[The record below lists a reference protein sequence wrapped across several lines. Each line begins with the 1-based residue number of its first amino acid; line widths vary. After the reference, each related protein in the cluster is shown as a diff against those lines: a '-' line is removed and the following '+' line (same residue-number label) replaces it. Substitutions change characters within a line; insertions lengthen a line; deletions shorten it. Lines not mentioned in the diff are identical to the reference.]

1 MNTWDVMQVFL
12 ILGVMAG
19 IMYGLLYLVKKYF
32 YSFEKKG
39 GVDSR
44 ISILSTQAILP
55 KKYVSVVKFNDTVY
69 LLGVSDH
76 SVNLIDKLDSGYLDE
91 NNETNNEIEKPNFLK
106 LLKHNMGVK

>member
-106 LLKHNMGVK
+106 LLKHNMGIK

>member
-1 MNTWDVMQVFL
+1 MNTWDIIQVFL
-12 ILGVMAG
+12 ILGIMVAV
-19 IMYGLLYLVKKYF
+19 MYGLLYLVKKYF

-55 KKYVSVVKFNDTVY
+55 KKYVSVVKFNDSVY

-76 SVNLIDKLDSGYLDE
+76 SVNLIDKLDSNYLDE
-91 NNETNNEIEKPNFLK
+91 NNDSNNQIEKPNFLK
-106 LLKHNMGVK
+106 LLKQNMGIK

>member
-1 MNTWDVMQVFL
+1 MNTWDIMQVFL

-55 KKYVSVVKFNDTVY
+55 KKYVSVVKFNETVY

-76 SVNLIDKLDSGYLDE
+76 SVNLIDKLDSDYLDE
-91 NNETNNEIEKPNFLK
+91 NIEPNSEIEKPNFLK
-106 LLKHNMGVK
+106 LLKHNMGIK

>member
-1 MNTWDVMQVFL
+1 VNTWDIIQVFL
-12 ILGVMAG
+12 ILGIMVAV
-19 IMYGLLYLVKKYF
+19 MYGLLYLVKKYF

-55 KKYVSVVKFNDTVY
+55 KKYVSVVKFNDSVY

-76 SVNLIDKLDSGYLDE
+76 SVNLIDKLDSNYLDE
-91 NNETNNEIEKPNFLK
+91 NNDSNNQIEKPNFLK
-106 LLKHNMGVK
+106 LLKQNMGIK

>member
-1 MNTWDVMQVFL
+1 
-12 ILGVMAG
+12 
-19 IMYGLLYLVKKYF
+19 MYGLLYLVKKYF

-55 KKYVSVVKFNDTVY
+55 KKYVSVVKFNDSVY

-76 SVNLIDKLDSGYLDE
+76 SVNLIDKLDSNYLDE
-91 NNETNNEIEKPNFLK
+91 NNDSNNQIEKPNFLK
-106 LLKHNMGVK
+106 LLKQ

>member
-1 MNTWDVMQVFL
+1 MNTWDIMQVFL

-106 LLKHNMGVK
+106 LLKHNMGIK

>member
-44 ISILSTQAILP
+44 ISILSTQVILP

-106 LLKHNMGVK
+106 LLKHNMGIK